1 MSTAD
6 GAPASPEGSAPA
18 WPEGSAT
25 GVGSL
30 PGTDIAEAV
39 RTVLGELPDLPY
51 LPELPARGP
60 GAEIIGRTAGLL
72 VELPVELY
80 AARWRT
86 TARPG
91 RDARRTADIW
101 ERDLDT
107 LTDLADGY
115 AGALKVQAAG
125 PWTMAAAVELPV
137 GGALLRDP
145 GAVRDLTASLAE
157 GLARHVAEVRRRVP
171 GANLLLQ
178 LDEPGL
184 PAVLAGRIATE
195 SGFGTLRAIE
205 ATVAGEALET
215 VIAAAG
221 VPVVVHSCAPDVP
234 VALLRS
240 AGAVAVGLD
249 LSLLTDLDP
258 LGEAIDAGMGLFAGA
273 IPSTAALPDAV
284 DRLRGAAPTSSAAA
298 RAATRVR
305 ELWGKLGFPLADLPK
320 RVVVTPACGLA
331 GASPEAA
338 RALTTATREAA
349 RRLLDEAYGA

>member
-1 MSTAD
+1 
-6 GAPASPEGSAPA
+6 
-18 WPEGSAT
+18 
-25 GVGSL
+25 
-30 PGTDIAEAV
+30 
-39 RTVLGELPDLPY
+39 VLGELPDLPY

-91 RDARRTADIW
+91 RDARRTADLW

-107 LTDLADGY
+107 LTDLTDGY
-115 AGALKVQAAG
+115 AGTLKLQAAG

-171 GANLLLQ
+171 GADLLLQ

-205 ATVAGEALET
+205 ATVAEETLGT

-249 LSLLTDLDP
+249 LSLLSDLDP

-273 IPSTAALPDAV
+273 VPSTATRPDAV
-284 DRLRGAAPTSSAAA
+284 

-305 ELWGKLGFPLADLPK
+305 ELWGKLGFPLADLPT

-338 RALTTATREAA
+338 RALITATREAA

>member
-1 MSTAD
+1 MSPVD
-6 GAPASPEGSAPA
+6 NAPA

-60 GAEIIGRTAGLL
+60 GAEMIGRTAGLM
-72 VELPVELY
+72 VDLPVELY

-91 RDARRTADIW
+91 HDARRTADLW
-101 ERDLDT
+101 ERDLDA

-115 AGALKVQAAG
+115 TGALKLQAAG
-125 PWTMAAAVELPV
+125 PWTLAAAVELPV

-157 GLARHVAEVRRRVP
+157 GLARHVADVRRRVP

-184 PAVLAGRIATE
+184 PAVLAGRVATE

-205 ATVAGEALET
+205 ATVAGESLGT

-221 VPVVVHSCAPDVP
+221 VPVVVHCCAPDAP

-249 LSLLTDLDP
+249 LSLVTDLDP
-258 LGEAIDAGMGLFAGA
+258 LGEAIDAGIGLFAGA
-273 IPSTAALPDAV
+273 LPSTGTRPDA
-284 DRLRGAAPTSSAAA
+284 AAAAA
-298 RAATRVR
+298 RVGQ
-305 ELWGKLGFPLADLPK
+305 LWGKLGFPVADLPR

-331 GASPEAA
+331 GASPAAA